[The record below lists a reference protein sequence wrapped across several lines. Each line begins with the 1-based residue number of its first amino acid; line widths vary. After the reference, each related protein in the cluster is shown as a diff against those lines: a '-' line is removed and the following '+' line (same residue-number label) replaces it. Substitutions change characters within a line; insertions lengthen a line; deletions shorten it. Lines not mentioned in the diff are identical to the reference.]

1 MSISIGGVMEKI
13 KVLFDEKQI
22 NNRVTELAEELY
34 QIYGDEEVVFVCT
47 LKGAVFFAC
56 DLMKKYK
63 GDARLEF
70 LRVSSYEG
78 EVSTGK
84 INLKL
89 PLKEENIKE
98 RHVLIVEDI
107 VDTGY
112 TLSYVMEYIN
122 AMAPKSLRECTL
134 LDKKARRVVDITPTY
149 SGFVIDDLFVIGY
162 GLDYDQKYRN
172 LPYIGVVVNE

>member
-1 MSISIGGVMEKI
+1 MDKINVLYNEEKI
-13 KVLFDEKQI
+13 EE
-22 NNRVTELAEELY
+22 RVKELANLLY
-34 QIYGDEEVVFVCT
+34 EKYGDDEIVFVCT

-56 DLMKKYK
+56 DLLKRYQ

-78 EVSTGK
+78 ESSTGK

-89 PLKEENIKE
+89 PLDAKKINGK
-98 RHVLIVEDI
+98 HVVIIEDI

-112 TLSYVMEYIN
+112 TLEFICKYVNDMH
-122 AMAPKSLRECTL
+122 PKSLVTCTL
-134 LDKKARRVVDITPTY
+134 LDKKARRVVDINPNY
-149 SGFVIDDLFVIGY
+149 SGFVIEDLFVVGY

-172 LPYIGVVVNE
+172 LPYIGVVVKE

>member
-1 MSISIGGVMEKI
+1 MEKI
-13 KVLFDEKQI
+13 NVLFTEEEIAKRVEK
-22 NNRVTELAEELY
+22 LANELY
-34 QIYGDEEVVFVCT
+34 ATYKDEEVVFVCT

-56 DLMKKYK
+56 DLLKKYK

-78 EVSTGK
+78 ESSTGK

-89 PLKEENIKE
+89 PLKAENINNK
-98 RHVLIVEDI
+98 HVVIVEDI

-112 TLSYVMEYIN
+112 TLDFITNYVSDMQ
-122 AMAPKSLRECTL
+122 PKSLITCTL
-134 LDKKARRVVDITPTY
+134 LDKKSRRVVDIEPTY
-149 SGFVIDDLFVIGY
+149 AGFEIDDLFVIGY

-172 LPYIGVVVNE
+172 LPYIGVVVKE

>member
-1 MSISIGGVMEKI
+1 MEKI
-13 KVLFDEKQI
+13 NVLFTEDEIMK
-22 NNRVTELAEELY
+22 RVGEIADALY
-34 QIYGDEEVVFVCT
+34 AKYGDEEVTFVCT

-56 DLMKKYK
+56 DLLKKYK
-63 GDARLEF
+63 GDARIDF

-78 EVSTGK
+78 ESSTGK

-89 PLKEENIKE
+89 PLNAENINGKNI
-98 RHVLIVEDI
+98 VVVEDI

-112 TLSYVMEYIN
+112 TLNYIRN
-122 AMAPKSLRECTL
+122 YIKEMNPKSYLECTL
-134 LDKKARRVVDITPTY
+134 LDKKARRVVEIDPDY

-172 LPYIGVVVNE
+172 LPYIGVVVKE

>member
-1 MSISIGGVMEKI
+1 MEKI
-13 KVLFDEKQI
+13 DVLFTEEEILK
-22 NNRVTELAEELY
+22 RVTEIANNLY
-34 QIYGDEEVVFVCT
+34 EKYGDEEVTFVCT

-56 DLMKKYK
+56 DLLKKYK

-78 EVSTGK
+78 ESSTGK

-89 PLKEENIKE
+89 PLKAESINGKNVVVI
-98 RHVLIVEDI
+98 EDI

-112 TLSYVMEYIN
+112 TLNYIRNYIN
-122 AMAPKSLRECTL
+122 EMNPKSLIECSL
-134 LDKKARRVVDITPTY
+134 LDKKARRMIEIDPTY
-149 SGFVIDDLFVIGY
+149 SGFVIEDLFVIGY

-172 LPYIGVVVNE
+172 LPFIGVVRK

>member
-1 MSISIGGVMEKI
+1 MEKI
-13 KVLFDEKQI
+13 DILYTEDEILKREQEI
-22 NNRVTELAEELY
+22 ADLLY
-34 QIYGDEEVVFVCT
+34 KEYGDEEVVFVCT

-56 DLMKKYK
+56 DLLKKYK

-78 EVSTGK
+78 ELSTGK

-89 PLKEENIKE
+89 PLKAENISGKN
-98 RHVLIVEDI
+98 VVVIEDI

-112 TLSYVMEYIN
+112 TLNYIRSYIN
-122 AMAPKSLRECTL
+122 EMNPKSLVECSL
-134 LDKKARRVVDITPTY
+134 LDKKSRRMIDINPKY

-172 LPYIGVVVNE
+172 LPFIGVIKK

>member
-1 MSISIGGVMEKI
+1 MDKI
-13 KVLFDEKQI
+13 NVLYNEEEIEQ
-22 NNRVTELAEELY
+22 RVSELANILY
-34 QIYGDEEVVFVCT
+34 EKYGDEETVFICT

-56 DLMKKYK
+56 DLLKKYK

-78 EVSTGK
+78 ESSTGK

-89 PLKEENIKE
+89 PLNAKKINGKNVVI
-98 RHVLIVEDI
+98 IEDI

-112 TLSYVMEYIN
+112 TLEYITKYVN
-122 AMAPKSLRECTL
+122 GMHPNSLITCTL
-134 LDKKARRVVDITPTY
+134 LDKKARRKVDIDPTY
-149 SGFVIDDLFVIGY
+149 SGFVIDDLFVVGY

-172 LPYIGVVVNE
+172 LPFIGVVVKE